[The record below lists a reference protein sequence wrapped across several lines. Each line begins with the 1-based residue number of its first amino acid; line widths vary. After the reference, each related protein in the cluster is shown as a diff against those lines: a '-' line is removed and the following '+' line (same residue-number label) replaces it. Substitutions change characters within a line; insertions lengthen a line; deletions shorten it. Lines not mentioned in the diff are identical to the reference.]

1 MDNVLLSFRK
11 NRTLLIILACL
22 VVLFISA
29 IQGMDTRDWVIT
41 LLRALSVGSITFIV
55 ASGFSLIFGLMHV
68 LNLAHG
74 TLFMI
79 GAYIGWTV
87 FVRPDTF
94 VDAFT
99 PIAVLAAA
107 FILLPVWK
115 YVLSPVQLPTG
126 IAKLLPW
133 FGLAIA
139 VILLAVT
146 LPRYPITAW
155 DPGAFDRSP
164 TTYAFQADQ
173 GTLILPPRA
182 ESTAPPLLLLA
193 GIFAGGLVGAGS
205 IAVFGNRSLLLSR
218 VRSSVREPIPWK
230 LIVIAGVIIFLALL
244 FFIFDQPLTDFLL
257 SISRNWLF
265 IMAILVAAAVGMLI
279 GIVMETSLI
288 RPLYTRHI
296 YQIMMTLGVSVIG
309 IEVVRSVW
317 GRPEFTM
324 PKPPIFSGTG
334 AGCPAANLADLIANQ
349 CSTILVLG
357 GRVRTYNE
365 IFVPIVG
372 LLVLVGV
379 WMLLQR
385 SRLGMIIRAGVQ
397 DSQMVEALGI
407 NVRQVFTLVFALGV
421 GLASLG
427 GVIAGPSMGIS
438 SHMGETLLLNALIAL
453 AIGGLTSFPGAAAGS
468 LLVGLF
474 QQFIIKYGQI
484 GIPLPFTEA
493 VFKPTP
499 PLVPA
504 STVLLMVVI
513 LLVLPNGLFG
523 RKE

>member
-1 MDNVLLSFRK
+1 MDNVLLSLRK
-11 NRTLLIILACL
+11 NRTLVIILACF
-22 VVLFISA
+22 VVLFFSA
-29 IQGMDTRDWVIT
+29 VRGMDTRDWVIT
-41 LLRALSVGSITFIV
+41 LLRALSVGAITFIV

-74 TLFMI
+74 TLFMV
-79 GAYIGWTV
+79 GAYVGWTI

-99 PIAVLAAA
+99 PIALLVAA
-107 FILLPVWK
+107 FVLLPVWK
-115 YVLSPVQLPTG
+115 ILLSRLSLPARP
-126 IAKLLPW
+126 AKFLPW
-133 FGLAIA
+133 LGLALA
-139 VILLAVT
+139 VALLALT

-155 DPGAFDRSP
+155 NPAAFDRSP

-173 GTLILPPRA
+173 GNLILPPRA
-182 ESTAPPLLLLA
+182 ESTVPPLLLLA
-193 GIFAGGLVGAGS
+193 GIFTGGVIGAAS
-205 IAVFGNRSLLLSR
+205 IAVFGNRSLLSR
-218 VRSSVREPIPWK
+218 AKSSIREQLPRN
-230 LIVIAGVIIFLALL
+230 LIIVAAVIILLALL
-244 FFIFDQPLTDFLL
+244 FFIFDQPLTDFLM

-265 IMAILVAAAVGMLI
+265 LLAILISAAVGMLI
-279 GIVMETSLI
+279 GTVMETSLI

-309 IEVVRSVW
+309 IEVVRAVW

-324 PKPPIFSGTG
+324 PKPPLFTGTG
-334 AGCPAANLADLIANQ
+334 EGCPAASLADLLANQ

-407 NVRQVFTLVFALGV
+407 NVRQVFTLVFAMGV

-427 GVIAGPSMGIS
+427 GVIAGPSMGLS
-438 SHMGETLLLNALIAL
+438 THMGETLLLNALIAL